1 MNDKNQQ
8 KEKQNPKAPVQPKP
22 AEQPTGKK
30 ESAAADETAA
40 KDKKIAS
47 LQIENRRLAAA
58 HESCANRIK
67 ALQRVTE
74 RYATANLTLTEQ
86 IGDMRNEINGLRG
99 ENAQLGRQL
108 AEYEAQIANLT
119 QQLAANPAAK

>member
-1 MNDKNQQ
+1 MDEQNQR
-8 KEKQNPKAPVQPKP
+8 V
-22 AEQPTGKK
+22 
-30 ESAAADETAA
+30 
-40 KDKKIAS
+40 
-47 LQIENRRLAAA
+47 
-58 HESCANRIK
+58 K

-74 RYATANLTLTEQ
+74 RYAAANLTLTEQ
-86 IGDMRNEINGLRG
+86 IGDMRNEIHDLRN